1 MTITLKIILASA
13 AVFGLTLAGFAFV
26 IYESSETAEF
36 GKLDAR
42 MESHANKL
50 QTEVEEQKGEQQFPV
65 QDAFAAIR
73 TEGLP
78 DVRFRLVDKQG
89 RFVCGDSS
97 LMSLPLEPW
106 PERADSPVRL
116 GFVTV
121 NGRRERSLWM
131 PIEVDDRLEFA
142 SQLVSPMTE
151 MDENLGRL
159 RLLFLVMGPVAFFL
173 VSGAIVLI
181 TRTAFRPIS
190 SMAETARSITAARLD
205 KRLEVPGTRDEV
217 RALAET
223 LNGMMERVD
232 AAFRAQ
238 RQFVADASHEIRTPL
253 TIIRTELEFAERN
266 VGKPEAEESIG
277 IALKEVE
284 RLSRLA
290 EGLLTL
296 ARLDAP
302 GFSLSLV
309 PVRIDELLAECV
321 RHLSRAASEKHV
333 TLEIRIEEAV
343 ELQADRNQLKGVVLN
358 ILDNAIHYSKEG
370 GTVQISMSASST
382 GSASIVVEDHGTGID
397 PLDVPHIFKRFFRA
411 DADRSREGGAGLG
424 LAIADQVVR
433 LHGGTI
439 RVEST
444 PSEGSL
450 FAVTLPLRGSD
461 HADQT
466 RRP

>member
-26 IYESSETAEF
+26 IYESSKTAEF

-42 MESHANKL
+42 MESHGNKL
-50 QTEVEEQKGEQQFPV
+50 QTEVEEQEGEHQFPV
-65 QDAFAAIR
+65 QHAFTAIR

-78 DVRFRLVDKQG
+78 DVRFRLVDKSG
-89 RFVCGDSS
+89 RFICGDSS
-97 LMSLPLEPW
+97 LMSLPLEQW
-106 PERADSPVRL
+106 PEKVDVPVRL
-116 GFVTV
+116 GFVTM

-131 PIEVDDRLEFA
+131 PIEVDDRLEFV
-142 SQLVSPMTE
+142 SQLIAPMTE
-151 MDENLGRL
+151 MEDNLGRL
-159 RLLFLVMGPVAFFL
+159 RLLFLVVGPVAFVL

-181 TRTAFRPIS
+181 TRSAFRPIS

-205 KRLEVPGTRDEV
+205 KRLDVPGRRDEV

-266 VGKPEAEESIG
+266 VGKPEADESIR

-284 RLSRLA
+284 RLARLA
-290 EGLLTL
+290 DGLLTL

-302 GFSLSLV
+302 GFSLSLGS
-309 PVRIDELLAECV
+309 VRLDELLAECV
-321 RHLSRAASEKHV
+321 RHLSRAASEKRV
-333 TLEIRIEEAV
+333 VLELQIEEAV
-343 ELQADRNQLKGVVLN
+343 ELQADRIQLKGVVLN
-358 ILDNAIHYSKEG
+358 ILDNAVHYSKDG
-370 GTVQISMSASST
+370 GTVQISMSASSK
-382 GSASIVVEDHGTGID
+382 GGVVIAVQDHGPGID
-397 PLDVPHIFKRFFRA
+397 PRDLPHVFKRFFRA
-411 DADRSREGGAGLG
+411 DTERSREGGAGLG

-444 PSEGSL
+444 SGEGSL
-450 FAVTLPLRGSD
+450 FTITLPRDVS
-461 HADQT
+461 AKVI
-466 RRP
+466 

>member
-1 MTITLKIILASA
+1 MSITLKIILASA
-13 AVFGLTLAGFAFV
+13 AVFGLTLAGFAFI
-26 IYESSETAEF
+26 IYEGSERAEF

-50 QTEVEEQKGEQQFPV
+50 QTEVEEQQGEEQFPV
-65 QDAFAAIR
+65 QEAFFAIR

-78 DVRFRLVDKQG
+78 DVRFRLVDKDG
-89 RFVCGDSS
+89 MFVCGDSS
-97 LMSLPLEPW
+97 LMVLPLEPW
-106 PERADSPVRL
+106 SGRADASVQL

-142 SQLVSPMTE
+142 AQLVCPMTE

-159 RLLFLVMGPVAFFL
+159 RLLFFFVGPVAFIV
-173 VSGAIVLI
+173 VSGAIALI
-181 TRTAFRPIS
+181 TRSAFRPIS

-205 KRLEVPGTRDEV
+205 KRLEVPGRKDEV
-217 RALAET
+217 RVLAET

-266 VGKPEAEESIG
+266 AGKPEADESIR

-284 RLSRLA
+284 RLGRLA
-290 EGLLTL
+290 EGLLAL
-296 ARLDAP
+296 ARLDDP
-302 GFSLSLV
+302 GFSLAMG
-309 PVRIDELLAECV
+309 PVRLDELLAECV
-321 RHLSRAASEKHV
+321 RHLSRAASEKRVVLELHV
-333 TLEIRIEEAV
+333 EEAV

-370 GTVQISMSASST
+370 GTVNISMSAT
-382 GSASIVVEDHGTGID
+382 AQGETSITVEDHGMGIG
-397 PLDVPHIFKRFFRA
+397 PLDLPNIFRRFFRA
-411 DADRSREGGAGLG
+411 DAERSREGGAGLG
-424 LAIADQVVR
+424 LAIADQIVR

-439 RVEST
+439 SVEST
-444 PSEGSL
+444 PGKGSL
-450 FAVTLPLRGSD
+450 FAIILPHNTS
-461 HADQT
+461 AKAS
-466 RRP
+466 